1 MSDTHGKPTE
11 GMECMCTLE
20 DITEESYC
28 EYQTMPS
35 GKWHPAMYSAGI
47 VRTPGATLSHLLRR
61 CWAVDSATSTT
72 RCHPQNGFI
81 MKSIHSMNDLQ
92 PCLSQDRERGDSKSM
107 SFPDQQIAPFPSISV
122 HPPTGSRNAGLPV

>member
-47 VRTPGATLSHLLRR
+47 VRSPSANTYFSTFCVAAGLWTQGRR
-61 CWAVDSATSTT
+61 RQGVIHRAGSSWKVYSVD
-72 RCHPQNGFI
+72 
-81 MKSIHSMNDLQ
+81 DLQ
-92 PCLSQDRERGDSKSM
+92 PCLAK
-107 SFPDQQIAPFPSISV
+107 
-122 HPPTGSRNAGLPV
+122 